1 MGVKEGRVDLVV
13 ESLEQ
18 PLRLDVY
25 VASHTDIISRSTLSE
40 SDTTIKL
47 NGKTSKKS
55 KLVREGDRISI
66 HFSQS
71 FFEGIEGEDIPLT
84 VLYEDEDL
92 LAINKEQGMVVHPA
106 NGNMEHTLVNAL
118 VHRYGKQFCE
128 ELQDD
133 TEDEQEVDLSSP
145 AVRPGIVHRLDK
157 DTSGVMVIARNR
169 ISHRHLSAQFKDR
182 TTKKMYIALVKGVFK
197 NKHGVIEKHL
207 KRDPKDRKKFTTCAD
222 NEGRYA
228 KTEYQ
233 VLRQYHGFAL
243 LRITLHTGRTHQI
256 RVHLSKEGH
265 PIIGDPIYGKND
277 GQTLMLHALL
287 LELDSPSKGRR
298 LRFVAAMPERFRSY
312 IRSTRPLSNSGAR
325 SQSYPTARD
334 RG

>member
-1 MGVKEGRVDLVV
+1 
-13 ESLEQ
+13 
-18 PLRLDVY
+18 
-25 VASHTDIISRSTLSE
+25 
-40 SDTTIKL
+40 
-47 NGKTSKKS
+47 
-55 KLVREGDRISI
+55 
-66 HFSQS
+66 
-71 FFEGIEGEDIPLT
+71 
-84 VLYEDEDL
+84 
-92 LAINKEQGMVVHPA
+92 MVVHPA

-157 DTSGVMVIARNR
+157 DTSGVLVVARNR
-169 ISHRHLSAQFKDR
+169 ISHRHLSSQFKDR
-182 TTKKMYIALVKGVFK
+182 TTRKIYIALVKGVFK

-207 KRDPKDRKKFTTCAD
+207 KRDPKDRKKFTTCE
-222 NEGRYA
+222 NTEGRYA

-233 VLRQYHGFAL
+233 VLRQYPGFAL

-265 PIIGDPIYGKND
+265 PIIGDPIYGKED

-287 LELDSPSKGRR
+287 LELDSPTTGKRIR
-298 LRFVAAMPERFRSY
+298 LIAEMPERFRAY
-312 IRSTRPLSNSGAR
+312 LRATRLPSNSGAR
-325 SQSYPTARD
+325 SQSYPIVRD
-334 RG
+334 RD

>member
-1 MGVKEGRVDLVV
+1 MGVKEGRVDLIV
-13 ESLEQ
+13 ESLEH

-25 VASHTDIISRSTLSE
+25 ATGHSDLISRSTLSDA
-40 SDTTIKL
+40 DTTIRL
-47 NGKTSKKS
+47 NGKASKKS
-55 KLVREGDRISI
+55 KLVREGDHITI
-66 HFSQS
+66 LFSEM
-71 FFEGIEGEDIPLT
+71 FFGGIEGEDIPLK

-118 VHRYGKQFCE
+118 VHRYGKQFYE
-128 ELQDD
+128 ELQD
-133 TEDEQEVDLSSP
+133 EDADEEDADLSSP

-157 DTSGVMVIARNR
+157 DTSGVMVVARNR
-169 ISHRHLSAQFKDR
+169 ISHRLLSAQFKDR
-182 TTKKMYIALVKGVFK
+182 TTKKIYIALAKGVFK
-197 NKHGVIEKHL
+197 QKQGIIEKHL

-222 NEGRYA
+222 TEGRYA

-233 VLRQYHGFAL
+233 VLRQYRGFAL

-256 RVHLSKEGH
+256 RVHLSKDGH
-265 PIIGDPIYGKND
+265 PIIGDPIYGNTE
-277 GQTLMLHALL
+277 GETLMLHALL

-298 LRFVAAMPERFRSY
+298 LRFIAAMPERFRSY
-312 IRSTRPLSNSGAR
+312 IRSTHPLSSSGAR